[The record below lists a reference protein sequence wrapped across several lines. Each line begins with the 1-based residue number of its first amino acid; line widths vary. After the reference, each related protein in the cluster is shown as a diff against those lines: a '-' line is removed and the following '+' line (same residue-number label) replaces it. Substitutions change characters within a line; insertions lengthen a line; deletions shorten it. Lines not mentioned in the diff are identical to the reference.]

1 MFKRLFRWIFT
12 LLGMV
17 CGAGIFFLAAYLL
30 QLIPAISK
38 ISETWSF
45 ILGVVCIAVTGLI
58 FFIIAPHAQK
68 GSEKFAQELDV
79 SLRKVPLHEL
89 ICGTIGLVL
98 GLLIAFLIS
107 ALWSTLNVPV
117 LGTILSILVYI
128 FFGYTGMYIA
138 RKKSKDIVVGLRQM
152 TVSKGGKTA
161 GKNKASRHSQMS
173 PKILDTSVIIDGRIA
188 DIMKTGFVEGR
199 IVIPEFVLVEL
210 RHIADSSDPLKRNRG
225 RRGLDILNKIQS
237 QYGVE
242 IYNTDSEKSL
252 NEIPEVDAKL
262 LQLALNMGG
271 KVVTNDYNLNKVA
284 SIKGV
289 SVLNINELANTLKP
303 VVLPGE
309 EMVLTPVREGKE
321 NSQALAYLDD
331 GTMIVVEGGKRH
343 IGREITTVVTQCSSD
358 FGGTHDFCEA
368 ETCKLKE
375 SFMKALFPAERS
387 AAEKADEL
395 LGDRRFFRW
404 VLNV

>member
-271 KVVTNDYNLNKVA
+271 KVVTNDYNLNQVA

-343 IGREITTVVTQCSSD
+343 IGREITTVVTSVLQ
-358 FGGTHDFCEA
+358 T
-368 ETCKLKE
+368 
-375 SFMKALFPAERS
+375 S
-387 AAEKADEL
+387 AGRMIFAKPKHA
-395 LGDRRFFRW
+395 
-404 VLNV
+404 N